1 MKGGEA
7 LEREKK
13 LIREIQRRMS
23 RTAADELIRSYYDE
37 IYRFVYRQVGSK
49 DDAMDLTQSIF
60 IAMLRALPGYREEPG
75 LVPHLAVPHR
85 LQQGH

>member
-1 MKGGEA
+1 
-7 LEREKK
+7 
-13 LIREIQRRMS
+13 MS

-60 IAMLRALPGYREEPG
+60 IAMLRALPGYREERASFRTW
-75 LVPHLAVPHR
+75 LYRHR